1 MAGRLLGKALAAVS
15 LSLALA
21 SVTIRSSRCRGIQAF
36 RNPAGRT
43 GLVGRGLL
51 GRWGPNHAADPII
64 TRGWWIQERR
74 LVPH

>member
-15 LSLALA
+15 LSVALA
-21 SVTIRSSRCRGIQAF
+21 SVTIRPSGCRGIPAF